1 MDNLS
6 WKKAPEV
13 IQSNPAQGWSSNQI
27 RLLSAV
33 FSQVLN
39 ISRMDIHQPL
49 WAIGGGVWNTT
60 LWVTKK
66 VVVQTS
72 ELFPA
77 Q

>member
-13 IQSNPAQGWSSNQI
+13 IQSNPAQGWSFNQI

-49 WAIGGGVWNTT
+49 WAMGLCSGCVKHHPLGN
-60 LWVTKK
+60 
-66 VVVQTS
+66 
-72 ELFPA
+72 
-77 Q
+77 